1 MMFLNCAVGEDSWE
15 SLGLQ
20 GDPTSE
26 IMEGKKG
33 RKEKRNEGRKRE
45 DKESKGI

>member
-1 MMFLNCAVGEDSWE
+1 MEACLLSPFQFSVVLET
-15 SLGLQ
+15 
-20 GDPTSE
+20 PTSE